1 MELLARLQIRTG
13 AGDDETALL
22 EEVLTEAVE
31 TFLDVRYP
39 VAKDRPLPQ
48 EYDIEPQYEG
58 LILLMAVDIWNK
70 IGAEGERSHS
80 ENGVS
85 RTYSGD
91 WVSKDLLARI
101 VPYCGVVS

>member
-1 MELLARLQIRTG
+1 MAMRIFDRVKLRTG
-13 AGDDETALL
+13 ADDSENDLVD
-22 EEVLTEAVE
+22 EICTEAE
-31 TFLDVRYP
+31 EIFLRHRYP
-39 VAKDRPLPQ
+39 NAVNRPNQ
-48 EYDIEPQYEG
+48 VYAQDEG
-58 LILLMAVDIWNK
+58 IVVLMAVDIYNK

-91 WVSKDLLARI
+91 LVSKDILSMI